1 MSRKQ
6 MIEMALRNIAHVEAG
21 TVDQESDVFRVPAT
35 NYYDPERWRLEVDR
49 IFKRLPLMLALG
61 GELRG
66 PGSYKALDAVGV
78 PVLLT
83 RGADGAVRAFV
94 NMCSHRGA
102 VVVADGLGTARNFS
116 CPYHGWTYDP
126 DGALVGIT
134 DRKDFGELD
143 ASCRGLTPLPVAE
156 RAGMI
161 FVVVTPGAE
170 LDIDTFLCGYDEPM
184 SYFDFGSWHLVS
196 RKQLV
201 GPNWKVAYDGYLDF
215 YHLPILHKASFGP
228 NMSRKA
234 LYDRWGP
241 HQRVTAPSPAL
252 LELRDKPQ
260 SEWDIDALSGGVW
273 TVFPHVSFAGGPAG
287 GLISQLFPGPTP
299 DRSLTIQ
306 SYFSAREPANDEE
319 RAAAQGQADF
329 LERVVRDEDY
339 ATGLRI
345 QQAVET
351 GTKTEFL
358 FGRNEGGGQCFHGWV
373 ERLVGA
379 EDGEATARVFA
390 EGRAAR

>member
-1 MSRKQ
+1 
-6 MIEMALRNIAHVEAG
+6 
-21 TVDQESDVFRVPAT
+21 
-35 NYYDPERWRLEVDR
+35 
-49 IFKRLPLMLALG
+49 
-61 GELRG
+61 
-66 PGSYKALDAVGV
+66 
-78 PVLLT
+78 
-83 RGADGAVRAFV
+83 
-94 NMCSHRGA
+94 
-102 VVVADGLGTARNFS
+102 
-116 CPYHGWTYDP
+116 
-126 DGALVGIT
+126 
-134 DRKDFGELD
+134 
-143 ASCRGLTPLPVAE
+143 
-156 RAGMI
+156 MI
-161 FVVVTPGAE
+161 FVVVTPGAP
-170 LDIDTFLCGYDEPM
+170 LDIDAFLCGYDEPM
-184 SYFDFGSWHLVS
+184 SYFDFGSWHLIS

-215 YHLPILHKASFGP
+215 YHLPILHKNSFGP

-241 HQRVTAPSPAL
+241 HQRVTTPSPAL

-260 SEWDIDALSGGVW
+260 SEWDVDAISGGVW

-299 DRSLTIQ
+299 DRSLTVQ
-306 SYFSAREPANDEE
+306 SYFTAEQPANDEA

-351 GTKTEFL
+351 GTKSELL
-358 FGRNEGGGQCFHGWV
+358 FGRNEGGGQCFHSWV

-379 EDGEATARVFA
+379 ADSDAMGRVFS
-390 EGRAAR
+390 EGLSSD